1 MSPLTGRNAHPTSLV
16 VTVRFCCS
24 DGDWISKHAPSTHT
38 VWAVTIGSP
47 ITNPLLSVTPPGQ
60 YTQSFGAAVRLSLS
74 RITSNLAGVCGASFP
89 VN

>member
-1 MSPLTGRNAHPTSLV
+1 MVANLY
-16 VTVRFCCS
+16 
-24 DGDWISKHAPSTHT
+24 DGYNTIVGGYSVSGGGS
-38 VWAVTIGSP
+38 VTIGAP

-60 YTQSFGAAVRLSLS
+60 YTQAFGAAVRLSLS